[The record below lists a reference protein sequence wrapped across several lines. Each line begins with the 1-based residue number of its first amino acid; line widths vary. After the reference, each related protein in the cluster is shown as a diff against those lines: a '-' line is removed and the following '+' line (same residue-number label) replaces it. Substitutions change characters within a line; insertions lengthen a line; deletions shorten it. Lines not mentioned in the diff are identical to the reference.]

1 MTSRA
6 VTAGLGAAFFV
17 AASTLAP
24 VILKTTPSDLD
35 LFFWPS
41 AETAVSGHPLLIYS
55 AQFSGGVFNDNGP
68 LGLLPVIPAAA
79 LANALGW
86 AGGLAGRAALTGAVV
101 SLVVLLLAYQAVRLT
116 GAARGG
122 VRRPLGVAATVLL
135 APALWISILDYGHI
149 EQPVEMCLLLL
160 AISWSLGNRDA
171 LTGIALGAAVLTRT
185 IAGFCAIPLILAPLV
200 TRRIRPAVITVVAT
214 VVTVCLGLAPFILAD
229 GSTVLRAL
237 VTNRSGLPIGGGS
250 MWILAR
256 HASWAGFVRE
266 FDVYIGAV
274 VATALVVITLRRRP
288 AIATTYVGLTGLL
301 TVAMC
306 CVPLFA
312 KSVFPYYLTEPYV
325 FAALWWLA
333 RPGSALNWRALIPL
347 LLTVDVFVVKA
358 ALMSPF
364 STWGAVAGVT
374 SSTALAVAA
383 GLVTFDLLHARVDVA
398 ASSVFRHDPRR
409 QRVAAVQEAP

>member
-1 MTSRA
+1 VTSRA

-160 AISWSLGNRDA
+160 AISWSLATRHA

-185 IAGFCAIPLILAPLV
+185 IAGICAIPLILAPLV
-200 TRRIRPAVITVVAT
+200 TRRIRPAVITVFAT

-229 GSTVLRAL
+229 RSTVLRAL

-274 VATALVVITLRRRP
+274 VATALVIITLRRRP
-288 AIATTYVGLTGLL
+288 VIATTYLGLTGLL

-347 LLTVDVFVVKA
+347 LLTIDVFVVKA

-364 STWGAVAGVT
+364 SMWGAIAGVT

-383 GLVTFDLLHARVDVA
+383 GLVTFDLLHAPVDVA
-398 ASSVFRHDPRR
+398 ASSVFRPDPGR